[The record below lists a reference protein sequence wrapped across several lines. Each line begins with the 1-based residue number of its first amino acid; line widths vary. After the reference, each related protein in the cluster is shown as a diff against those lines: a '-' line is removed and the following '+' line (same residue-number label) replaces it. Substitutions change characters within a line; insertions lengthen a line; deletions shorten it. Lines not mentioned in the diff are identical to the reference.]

1 MYVHSRESIDEVY
14 RGNYQRLASCHGSRW
29 SINDPIS
36 RGNFRALT
44 ATYSERES
52 PAVFLLNGAFDENR
66 TKAVCTLDFRLVKRE
81 QPARKERQSVKAT
94 RKVGG
99 KVERAT
105 DKSDCLPT
113 DATL

>member
-1 MYVHSRESIDEVY
+1 MYVHGRWSIDEVY
-14 RGNYQRLASCHGSRW
+14 RGNYQRLASCHGLRR

-52 PAVFLLNGAFDENR
+52 PPVFLLNGAFDENR

-81 QPARKERQSVKAT
+81 QPARKEKQRQSNEESRGESRESNGQK
-94 RKVGG
+94 
-99 KVERAT
+99 
-105 DKSDCLPT
+105 
-113 DATL
+113 